1 MPRGGAR
8 TGARNW
14 GLAGSCANHVAGNIK
29 PSKRKS
35 TEKIDGAVAMVMGL
49 ATVCSGN
56 QQMSIYDQRDRW
68 CCKISRCILRINTV

>member
-1 MPRGGAR
+1 M
-8 TGARNW
+8 
-14 GLAGSCANHVAGNIK
+14 AGSCANHVAGNIN

-56 QQMSIYDQRDRW
+56 QQMSIYDQRD
-68 CCKISRCILRINTV
+68 